1 MKKRTRIDYLMF
13 GIFLTFGLVLAMG
26 CGGKAAMSMKKISN
40 AERAISD
47 AKESNAIVHAPLD
60 LKLAEDKL
68 NTAKE
73 AEAREEYLTASRIA
87 DEAILDADYARARSR
102 AYKAEQILREMRD
115 SIDAL
120 RKEIESTSKA
130 P

>member
-1 MKKRTRIDYLMF
+1 MKKRTKIDYLMF
-13 GIFLTFGLVLAMG
+13 GILLTFGLVLAVG
-26 CGGKAAMSMKKISN
+26 CGGKAAMSIEKISN

-47 AKESNAIVHAPLD
+47 ARESNAIVHAPLD

-68 NTAKE
+68 AAAKE
-73 AEAREEYLTASRIA
+73 TGAREEYIAANRLA

-102 AYKAEQILREMRD
+102 AFKAEQILKEMRS

-130 P
+130 Q